1 MVIPK
6 IKWEERTEHLT
17 ILDPMFYKNELTI
30 FPNAEIG
37 VNAEKTNK
45 NQSF

>member
-6 IKWEERTEHLT
+6 IEWKERPEHPT

-30 FPNAEIG
+30 FPNVETG
-37 VNAEKTNK
+37 VNAEKTDK
-45 NQSF
+45 DQSF